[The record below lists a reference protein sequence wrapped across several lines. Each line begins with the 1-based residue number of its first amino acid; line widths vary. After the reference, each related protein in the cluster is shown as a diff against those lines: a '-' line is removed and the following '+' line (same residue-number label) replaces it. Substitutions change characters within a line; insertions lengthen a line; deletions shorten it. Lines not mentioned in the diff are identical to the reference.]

1 MKETQQ
7 RRRPESTLR
16 EPSLVVISASS
27 TGLKDGFGALGT
39 QQKGEPHWATVAGS
53 QVLPLCAHA
62 QPWVAYSLLS
72 LPSRKGPEHPQ
83 VGG

>member
-39 QQKGEPHWATVAGS
+39 QQKG
-53 QVLPLCAHA
+53 
-62 QPWVAYSLLS
+62 
-72 LPSRKGPEHPQ
+72 
-83 VGG
+83 VGCQ